1 MGRSLGAE
9 SVMPVREWMKEGAL
23 VDAGSDYDVGTYHV
37 MRSVRCAAPW
47 VGHTHAHTRAPA

>member
-1 MGRSLGAE
+1 
-9 SVMPVREWMKEGAL
+9 MPVREWMKEGAL